1 MAMKRRTRQ
10 LIYRSAMY
18 AIFVIVVGWAILATD
33 WPRFSK
39 QFLNPEVAAGL
50 FPDIVT
56 VALVNT
62 LLYTL
67 IGFVGGALLGILLA
81 ILKLSSIL
89 PFRWFA
95 TAWIEL
101 FRGLPALLTIFAVAY
116 MLPIGLGIKIPGG
129 PAAQGIIGLV
139 LVASAYMAEVI
150 RAGIQ
155 AVPKGQTE
163 ASRSLGMSPTKTMFW
178 VVLPQGFRIIIPPLT
193 NEFVLLLK
201 DTSLVYIAGTT
212 IMSRELTTFARDSAS
227 ATANGTALV
236 VAAALYLIV
245 TIPLTRLAA
254 WLERRLARQ
263 R

>member
-1 MAMKRRTRQ
+1 
-10 LIYRSAMY
+10 
-18 AIFVIVVGWAILATD
+18 
-33 WPRFSK
+33 
-39 QFLNPEVAAGL
+39 
-50 FPDIVT
+50 
-56 VALVNT
+56 
-62 LLYTL
+62 
-67 IGFVGGALLGILLA
+67 
-81 ILKLSSIL
+81 
-89 PFRWFA
+89 
-95 TAWIEL
+95 
-101 FRGLPALLTIFAVAY
+101 
-116 MLPIGLGIKIPGG
+116 
-129 PAAQGIIGLV
+129 
-139 LVASAYMAEVI
+139 
-150 RAGIQ
+150 
-155 AVPKGQTE
+155 
-163 ASRSLGMSPTKTMFW
+163 MFW